1 MTITNHFLDSRL
13 FFGDYSIRNYR
24 FGGLVLNWGD

>member
-1 MTITNHFLDSRL
+1 MTITTIFLIVDL
-13 FFGDYSIRNYR
+13 FFGNYSMRNYR